1 MSFCCVGTLPADLA
15 RLPSLAFLDLSHNQL
30 TGSLDDFGAAL
41 TGSNNL
47 LQVCCT
53 KHAQL
58 SAVHYGCCFVL
69 TVQFVLTINA
79 TQSRDVWG
87 CVVCCC
93 PGLTGWSLCVPA
105 GEPGSQQV
113 EWWCALYPAAAG
125 SSETC
130 QGDNEGRVSNS
141 VESAGTLSLFIPA
154 VTGTCSECDD
164 AYMPDRLW
172 LVWILKQTGLGWL
185 VV

>member
-58 SAVHYGCCFVL
+58 SAVLCGCCFVL
-69 TVQFVLTINA
+69 TVQNNPIVGT
-79 TQSRDVWG
+79 SGVVW
-87 CVVCCC
+87 
-93 PGLTGWSLCVPA
+93 
-105 GEPGSQQV
+105 
-113 EWWCALYPAAAG
+113 YAAA
-125 SSETC
+125 
-130 QGDNEGRVSNS
+130 
-141 VESAGTLSLFIPA
+141 
-154 VTGTCSECDD
+154 
-164 AYMPDRLW
+164 
-172 LVWILKQTGLGWL
+172 LV
-185 VV
+185 